1 MSRNFELL
9 RKVQGSDP
17 LDTFR
22 VAGESWQEDNRR
34 RLPPREPEYQP
45 IHEPEWL
52 RAATVL
58 KKHWRPALLFG
69 LAIFALVAVIT
80 FLTKSVYEPVA
91 RLEVDPP
98 GTEAFSMQGYNVPG
112 NATEYVTTQ
121 AKNLQSDELA
131 LAVLR
136 TLHLD
141 RDPDFAAKNAQTNR
155 DESDVQTAGEPQV
168 TAAENQALKTLAKR
182 TVVNR
187 DSASQVIDVAVG
199 AHDPVQAA
207 AITNTLVDKFVQ
219 REYEAR
225 HDAVIQSSQWL
236 QKQLD
241 DIRARMQESNRALAA
256 FQKDSGLAVVG
267 DNQSSYSEQMTELS
281 RQLMQSEADRIQLQA
296 YLNRFDGDS
305 SSSLPQ
311 ISSNPVVQSLTQKL
325 AEVRADITQNL
336 AIYGKNHP
344 VVKKLQMQADELQ
357 SQLAAQRSAILKD
370 LRTSYSAAQA
380 REKLMQSQLND
391 ANRQLTLMTQYA
403 ALKKEADANTQL
415 YNNLFARIKES
426 GIAAESKSSPIR
438 IVDRARVLD
447 SPTRPH
453 RLRNLA
459 IGLLG
464 GILGGVVLAFLIEGF
479 TTTLSTIEDVRR
491 CIGACPVSVMP
502 VIDVDTNRSPVRRLT
517 GPGRGDRF
525 SQPFLINRPN
535 SPEAEALRGLYTAV
549 RLSQHNQS
557 AHVILVASPNQGEGK
572 TLMSVNLA
580 LALAE
585 RGRTCIVDA
594 DLRKE
599 GVARA
604 FGVVTDRGLTDVLQG
619 EMRIEEVLVPS
630 VGVPNLTLLPTGSL
644 CADAARFIASSAMSQ
659 VIQYLRTHFDF
670 VLIDSP
676 PILPF
681 SDGRVLATMVDG
693 VLLVGRSGVTKREA
707 LRRSLDLLR
716 EIRSAPVIQIVLNA
730 VEVSAVEY
738 RSYYRYGNQKTKG

>member
-22 VAGESWQEDNRR
+22 VAGESWPEDSRR
-34 RLPPREPEYQP
+34 RLPPREPGYQP

-52 RAATVL
+52 RAAAVL

-69 LAIFALVAVIT
+69 LGIFALIAVIT
-80 FLTKSVYEPVA
+80 FLTKPVYEPVA

-141 RDPDFAAKNAQTNR
+141 RDPDFAGKNAQTHR

-187 DSASQVIDVAVG
+187 DTASQVIDVAVG
-199 AHDPVQAA
+199 AHNPVQAA
-207 AITNTLVDKFVQ
+207 TITNTLVDQFVQ

-241 DIRARMQESNRALAA
+241 DIRLRMQESNRALST

-357 SQLAAQRSAILKD
+357 SQLAAQRAAILKD

-380 REKLMQSQLND
+380 REKLMQSQLNS

-415 YNNLFARIKES
+415 YDNLFAKIKES

-453 RLRNLA
+453 RLTNLA
-459 IGLLG
+459 IGFLG

-502 VIDVDTNRSPVRRLT
+502 VIDADTNQSPVRRLVA
-517 GPGRGDRF
+517 PGRGDRF

-604 FGVVTDRGLTDVLQG
+604 FGIVADRGLTDVLQD
-619 EMRIEEVLVPS
+619 EMQIDDVLISS
-630 VGVPNLTLLPTGSL
+630 VGVPNLTLLPTGSP
-644 CADAARFIASSAMSQ
+644 CVDAARFIASSAMSQ
-659 VIQYLRTHFDF
+659 VIQYLRTQFDF

-681 SDGRVLATMVDG
+681 SDGRVLSTMVDG
-693 VLLVGRSGVTKREA
+693 VLLVGRSGKTKREA
-707 LRRSLDLLR
+707 LRRSLDMLR
-716 EIRSAPVIQIVLNA
+716 EVRSAPVIQVVLNA

-738 RSYYRYGNQKTKG
+738 RSYYRYGNQNTKG